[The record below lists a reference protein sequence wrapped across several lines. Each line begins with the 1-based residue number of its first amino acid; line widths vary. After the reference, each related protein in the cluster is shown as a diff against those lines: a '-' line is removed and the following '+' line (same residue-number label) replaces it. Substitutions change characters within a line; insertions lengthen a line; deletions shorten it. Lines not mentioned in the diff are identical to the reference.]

1 MKTLKFFLIIFFQ
14 LFIVACGGGGGEGE
28 AQTQHS
34 EITTPSYFEDITNR
48 NNCAIDAV
56 NKALG
61 EIFITPEA
69 YEKYMMLIYAAK
81 NDKTPNN
88 SKQSKAAKD
97 RAFKSHY
104 ITEKQY
110 QAFLKFYK
118 SAQGKEAKLK
128 ELEKE
133 FNESRLEDA
142 SRMNFHE
149 YKEHHGILGELKEVM
164 RVIGIVNEVYNLEL
178 PLALTE
184 FDKNNPPNFKGY
196 ESLIVHQADHFFAL
210 SKKNGYKLDS
220 ESQVPEI
227 LSSTDLTDRLVE
239 MTGNNESAVSF
250 VGFTLEKIQQAKKAF
265 NANPGAFNELFAAV
279 LQDPS

>member
-1 MKTLKFFLIIFFQ
+1 MKILKFSLIIFFQ
-14 LFIVACGGGGGEGE
+14 LFIVACGGGGGAVEGE
-28 AQTQHS
+28 AQHS

-118 SAQGKEAKLK
+118 STQGKEAKLK

-149 YKEHHGILGELKEVM
+149 YKEHHGILGEFKEVM
-164 RVIGIVNEVYNLEL
+164 RVIGIVNEVYNLKL

-210 SKKNGYKLDS
+210 SKKKW
-220 ESQVPEI
+220 V
-227 LSSTDLTDRLVE
+227 
-239 MTGNNESAVSF
+239 
-250 VGFTLEKIQQAKKAF
+250 
-265 NANPGAFNELFAAV
+265 
-279 LQDPS
+279 